1 MGSSAN
7 STATKAEKPES
18 SDQKLDVDKLL
29 DGISQEKKRVESKK
43 PKVVPKVLTPEEQV
57 KRDQELEQK
66 RLAEEKKKRIKKMLM
81 FF

>member
-1 MGSSAN
+1 
-7 STATKAEKPES
+7 
-18 SDQKLDVDKLL
+18 
-29 DGISQEKKRVESKK
+29 
-43 PKVVPKVLTPEEQV
+43 VLTPEEQV